1 MTVDDSIKCRFAN
14 SGVTDQVG
22 GFQNPGVCLQAFP
35 SFLPHPL
42 PALLLAPL
50 FSRSLT
56 LVPRSFLR
64 NRTETLATQATVW
77 RPKSNYLK
85 GAKSGRKRVVQEMI
99 TGSLSLPFSL
109 FPARPPFRAP
119 FTFAPSSLSESLEQ
133 VMKVSVAACG
143 NVLLPEFNN
152 KETSYIKWRYPA
164 NAAVIPRLKN
174 INILRQKRLE
184 LSRYFGR
191 TSRSSSG
198 DWDFMKNRNVVTI

>member
-1 MTVDDSIKCRFAN
+1 MLAFRDSRIRRVEKARTRKKTAGNWEEEGRREIWGRF
-14 SGVTDQVG
+14 QVV
-22 GFQNPGVCLQAFP
+22 NT
-35 SFLPHPL
+35 S
-42 PALLLAPL
+42 
-50 FSRSLT
+50 
-56 LVPRSFLR
+56 
-64 NRTETLATQATVW
+64 TVW
-77 RPKSNYLK
+77 QPKSNYLK
-85 GAKSGRKRVVQEMI
+85 GAKSGRKRVVQEMM

-143 NVLLPEFNN
+143 NVRLREFNN
-152 KETSYIKWRYPA
+152 TETTHIKWRYPA

-184 LSRYFGR
+184 LSWYFGR
-191 TSRSSSG
+191 TSRHSSG